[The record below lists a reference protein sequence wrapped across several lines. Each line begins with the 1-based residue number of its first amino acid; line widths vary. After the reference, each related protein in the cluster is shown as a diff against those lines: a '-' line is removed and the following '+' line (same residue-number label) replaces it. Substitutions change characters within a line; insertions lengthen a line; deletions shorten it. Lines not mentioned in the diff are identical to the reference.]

1 MCCAEGDVGGFST
14 PASLPYATA
23 VHDVEVLPDNL
34 TAVVSLRDSNYLRLV
49 SLPDLTEKDKVS
61 AAIYLVES

>member
-1 MCCAEGDVGGFST
+1 MEGFST

-23 VHDVEVLPDNL
+23 VHDVEVLPGDK

-49 SLPDLTEKDKVS
+49 SLPDLSESDKVS
-61 AAIYLVES
+61 AALRSTSPVIELIRR